1 MTVPVSFQGAA
12 LVRDLKRTISGAD
25 ANDDEDKK
33 DTEPTEEI
41 SPEEK
46 ARATFPDNLRAQEL
60 DIKVRS
66 GKKLTFMERK
76 KLMGYLG
83 LVVSEMWGI
92 KNNKKTKIAK
102 KAS

>member
-1 MTVPVSFQGAA
+1 MRVPDFFQGAA
-12 LVRDLKRTISGAD
+12 LVRDLARTISGTD
-25 ANDDEDKK
+25 ANDNEDKK
-33 DTEPTEEI
+33 DTELAEEV

-46 ARATFPDNLRAQEL
+46 ARATFPDNSRAQEL

-66 GKKLTFMERK
+66 GEKLACDELKEFI
-76 KLMGYLG
+76 GYLDI
-83 LVVSEMWGI
+83 VVSEIWGI